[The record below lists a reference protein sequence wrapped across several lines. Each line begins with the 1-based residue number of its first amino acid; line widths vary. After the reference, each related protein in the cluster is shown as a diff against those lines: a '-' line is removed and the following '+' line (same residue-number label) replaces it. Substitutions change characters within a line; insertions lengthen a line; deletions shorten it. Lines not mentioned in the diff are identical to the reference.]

1 MRRRVAITGMG
12 LVTCLGSGVDQ
23 NWKELTNGHSGIRSI
38 NSFDPH
44 RLVTKIAGE
53 VQSDFDPDTHV
64 SVKELR
70 RLDRHQQI
78 GLVAAC
84 QAVAQAGLKTPLG
97 DPYRYAVIIG
107 SGIGG
112 LATIQA
118 GYEVLREKG
127 PKRMPPLM
135 IPMAVVNLLPGL
147 VAMRFGFK
155 GPNFGVV
162 NACASSASAI
172 GEAYRLVA
180 LGVSDVAVSGGTEAV
195 VGEFAIS
202 AFNALRALSTRNSD
216 PEKASRPFDAGR
228 DGFVLAEGAGMIILE
243 SFEHAQSRGA
253 LILGEIVGY
262 GATSDAYHI
271 VMPDPDGA
279 GAYEAMRLALE
290 DAEISPEQ
298 VQYINAHG
306 TSTELNDKTETV
318 AIKRLFGDSA
328 YDLSI
333 SSTKSMTGHTLGA
346 AGAIEAIFT
355 ALTLQTGVIPP
366 TINLEAPDP
375 ECDLNYTPNR
385 SVDRIMEFGLSNS
398 FAFGGQNVSLLLRRT
413 Q

>member
-1 MRRRVAITGMG
+1 LRRRVAITGMG

-23 NWKELTNGHSGIRSI
+23 NWKELTNGHSGIRAI

-44 RLVTKIAGE
+44 RLITKIAGE
-53 VQSDFDPDTHV
+53 VRSGFDPDAHV

-84 QAVAQAGLKTPLG
+84 QAIEQAGLTNPPT

-112 LATIQA
+112 LSTIQL
-118 GYEVLREKG
+118 GQEVLREKG
-127 PKRMPPLM
+127 PKRMPPLI

-228 DGFVLAEGAGMIILE
+228 DGFVLAEGAGMVILE
-243 SFEHAQSRGA
+243 SFDHAQSRGA

-271 VMPDPDGA
+271 VMPDPEGA
-279 GAYEAMRLALE
+279 GAYEAMRLALR
-290 DAEISPEQ
+290 DADISPEQ

-328 YDLSI
+328 YDISI
-333 SSTKSMTGHTLGA
+333 SSTKSMTGHALGA

-366 TINLEAPDP
+366 TINLEVPDP

-385 SVDRIMEFGLSNS
+385 SVDRIVEFGLSNS
-398 FAFGGQNVSLLLRRT
+398 FAFGGQNVSLLLRRI

>member
-1 MRRRVAITGMG
+1 
-12 LVTCLGSGVDQ
+12 
-23 NWKELTNGHSGIRSI
+23 
-38 NSFDPH
+38 
-44 RLVTKIAGE
+44 
-53 VQSDFDPDTHV
+53 
-64 SVKELR
+64 
-70 RLDRHQQI
+70 
-78 GLVAAC
+78 
-84 QAVAQAGLKTPLG
+84 
-97 DPYRYAVIIG
+97 
-107 SGIGG
+107 
-112 LATIQA
+112 
-118 GYEVLREKG
+118 
-127 PKRMPPLM
+127 M

-172 GEAYRLVA
+172 GEAYRIVA

-228 DGFVLAEGAGMIILE
+228 DGFVLAEGAGMMILE
-243 SFEHAQSRGA
+243 SFDHAQSRGA

-279 GAYEAMRLALE
+279 GAYEAMRLALR
-290 DAEISPEQ
+290 DADILPEQ

-306 TSTELNDKTETV
+306 TSTELNDKTETL

-328 YDLSI
+328 YDISI

>member
-23 NWKELTNGHSGIRSI
+23 NWKELTNGHSGIRAI

-53 VQSDFDPDTHV
+53 VKSDFDPDAHV

-84 QAVAQAGLKTPLG
+84 QAVAQAGLTTPLT

-243 SFEHAQSRGA
+243 SFDHAQSRGA
-253 LILGEIVGY
+253 SILGEIVGY

-306 TSTELNDKTETV
+306 TSTELNDKTETI

-333 SSTKSMTGHTLGA
+333 SSTKSMTGHALGA

-355 ALTLQTGVIPP
+355 ALTLHTGVIPP

-385 SVDRIMEFGLSNS
+385 SVNRIMEFGLSNS

>member
-12 LVTCLGSGVDQ
+12 LVTCLGAGVDQ
-23 NWKELTNGHSGIRSI
+23 NWKELTNGHSGIRAI

-44 RLVTKIAGE
+44 RLITKIAGE
-53 VQSDFDPDTHV
+53 VRSGFDPDAHV

-84 QAVAQAGLKTPLG
+84 QAIEQAGLTTPPA

-112 LATIQA
+112 LSTIQL
-118 GYEVLREKG
+118 GQEVLREKG
-127 PKRMPPLM
+127 PKRMPPLI

-172 GEAYRLVA
+172 GEAYRIVA

-228 DGFVLAEGAGMIILE
+228 DGFVLAEGAGMMILE
-243 SFEHAQSRGA
+243 SFDHAQSRGA

-279 GAYEAMRLALE
+279 GAYEAMRLALR
-290 DAEISPEQ
+290 DADILPEQ

-306 TSTELNDKTETV
+306 TSTELNDKTETL

-328 YDLSI
+328 YDISI
-333 SSTKSMTGHTLGA
+333 SSTKSMTGHALGA

-366 TINLEAPDP
+366 TINLEVPDP

-385 SVDRIMEFGLSNS
+385 SVDRIVEFGLSNS

-413 Q
+413 L

>member
-23 NWKELTNGHSGIRSI
+23 NWKELTNGHSGITAI
-38 NSFDPH
+38 TSFDPH
-44 RLVTKIAGE
+44 RLITKIAGE
-53 VQSDFDPDTHV
+53 VRSDFDPEARV
-64 SVKELR
+64 SAKELR

-84 QAVAQAGLKTPLG
+84 QAVAQAGLTTPPE
-97 DPYRYAVIIG
+97 DPYRYAVITG

-112 LATIQA
+112 LSTIQL
-118 GYEVLREKG
+118 GQEVLREKG

-228 DGFVLAEGAGMIILE
+228 DGFVLAEGAGMMILE
-243 SFEHAQSRGA
+243 SFDHAQSRGA
-253 LILGEIVGY
+253 LILGEIAGY

-271 VMPDPDGA
+271 VMPDPEGA

-290 DAEISPEQ
+290 DAGISPEQ

-328 YDLSI
+328 YDISI
-333 SSTKSMTGHTLGA
+333 SSTKSMTGHALGA

-366 TINLEAPDP
+366 TINLEDPDP
-375 ECDLNYTPNR
+375 ECDLNYTPNK
-385 SVDRIMEFGLSNS
+385 SVDRIVEFGLSNS

>member
-53 VQSDFDPDTHV
+53 VQSDFDPDAHV

-84 QAVAQAGLKTPLG
+84 QAVAQAGLKTPLE

-253 LILGEIVGY
+253 SILGEIVGY